1 MEVVFSLDRQNKLI
15 SGCHSG
21 VGKSLT
27 SQAQSAHFG
36 RDKMLAVLKQ
46 RWENTVYNGSFVMS
60 ETYKFI
66 IC

>member
-46 RWENTVYNGSFVMS
+46 W
-60 ETYKFI
+60 
-66 IC
+66 